1 MENLIPV
8 NYDSEQ
14 PTVSAR
20 DLHTGLGITDRFSRW
35 FERMSAYG
43 FNEGND
49 FTSVKSSTL
58 VNNGAEREI
67 IDYQISVDMAKQIC
81 MIQRSEK
88 GRLYRQYF
96 LDLEKA
102 WNTPPFTKKGEHK
115 NMNTEQI
122 IELSRK
128 GLELALAN
136 EEYDLTIS
144 ETNAIRDCS
153 RDKLDL
159 ITTPYYLGL
168 QRGCVYKENCNTGY
182 KKEIIMS
189 NTVNK
194 LPQED
199 TAKVRQKEEL
209 MQLFDSLDERRQ
221 RLVLVH
227 IRALAGKGVTRL

>member
-20 DLHTGLGITDRFSRW
+20 DLHEGLGIKSKYADW
-35 FERMSAYG
+35 FKNMSAYG
-43 FNEGND
+43 FTEN
-49 FTSVKSSTL
+49 
-58 VNNGAEREI
+58 
-67 IDYQISVDMAKQIC
+67 IDYTTFSKNLENGGRIIEHIISVDMAKQIC

-136 EEYDLTIS
+136 EEYDLTVS

-159 ITTPYYLGL
+159 VTTSYYLGL

-182 KKEIIMS
+182 
-189 NTVNK
+189 K

-227 IRALAGKGVTRL
+227 IRALAGKGATRL

>member
-8 NYDSEQ
+8 NYDAEQ

-20 DLHTGLGITDRFSRW
+20 DLHESLNIKTKFNDWFSRMC
-35 FERMSAYG
+35 EYG
-43 FNEGND
+43 FQNGIDFNLLKIEQVQIEGVRK
-49 FTSVKSSTL
+49 VKRDIT
-58 VNNGAEREI
+58 
-67 IDYQISVDMAKQIC
+67 DYQISVDMAKQIC
-81 MIQRSEK
+81 MIQRTPEGK
-88 GRLYRQYF
+88 QIRQYF

-159 ITTPYYLGL
+159 VTTSYYLGL

-182 KKEIIMS
+182 KKEIIDLIEHLE
-189 NTVNK
+189 NK
-194 LPQED
+194 GELEYIYTILSTYLTP
-199 TAKVRQKEEL
+199 KKMGRKEL
-209 MQLFDSLDERRQ
+209 SCRTQ
-221 RLVLVH
+221 
-227 IRALAGKGVTRL
+227 

>member
-8 NYDSEQ
+8 NYDAEQ

-20 DLHTGLGITDRFSRW
+20 ELYKKLNIGTKFTTW
-35 FERMSAYG
+35 FERMKAYG
-43 FNEGND
+43 FSEGNE
-49 FTSVKSSTL
+49 FFPEVGETSEQGGRPAT
-58 VNNGAEREI
+58 
-67 IDYQISVDMAKQIC
+67 DYQISIDMAKQIC
-81 MIQRSEK
+81 MIQRTPEGK
-88 GRLYRQYF
+88 LIRQYF
-96 LDLEKA
+96 IDLEKA

-136 EEYDLTIS
+136 EEYDLTVS

-159 ITTPYYLGL
+159 VTTSYYLGL
-168 QRGCVYKENCNTGY
+168 QRGCVYKENCNT
-182 KKEIIMS
+182 
-189 NTVNK
+189 VNK
-194 LPQED
+194 LLQED
-199 TAKVRQKEEL
+199 AAKVRQKEEL
-209 MQLFDSLDERRQ
+209 IQLFDSLDERRQ

>member
-8 NYDSEQ
+8 NYDAEQ

-20 DLHTGLGITDRFSRW
+20 DLHESLNIKTKFNDWFSRMC
-35 FERMSAYG
+35 EYG
-43 FNEGND
+43 FQNGIDFNLLKIEQVQIEGVRK
-49 FTSVKSSTL
+49 VKRDIT
-58 VNNGAEREI
+58 
-67 IDYQISVDMAKQIC
+67 DYQISVDMAKQIC
-81 MIQRSEK
+81 MIQRTPEGK
-88 GRLYRQYF
+88 QIRQYF

-102 WNTPPFTKKGEHK
+102 WNAPPFTKKGEHK

-136 EEYDLTIS
+136 EEYDLTVS

-159 ITTPYYLGL
+159 VTTSYYLGL

-182 KKEIIMS
+182 KKEIIDLIEHLE
-189 NTVNK
+189 NK
-194 LPQED
+194 GELEYIYTILSTYLTP
-199 TAKVRQKEEL
+199 KKMGRKEL
-209 MQLFDSLDERRQ
+209 SCRTQ
-221 RLVLVH
+221 
-227 IRALAGKGVTRL
+227 

>member
-14 PTVSAR
+14 PTVSTR
-20 DLHTGLGITDRFSRW
+20 DLHEGLEINTDFRKW
-35 FERMSAYG
+35 FPRMTEYG
-43 FNEGND
+43 FTENVD
-49 FTSVKSSTL
+49 WKRVYQKCPTL
-58 VNNGAEREI
+58 GGAQNMV
-67 IDYQISVDMAKQIC
+67 DYQISVDMAKQIC
-81 MIQRSEK
+81 IIQRSEK

-136 EEYDLTIS
+136 EEYDLTVS

-159 ITTPYYLGL
+159 VTTSYYLGL
-168 QRGCVYKENCNTGY
+168 QRGCVYKENCNT
-182 KKEIIMS
+182 
-189 NTVNK
+189 VNK
-194 LPQED
+194 LLQED
-199 TAKVRQKEEL
+199 AAKVRQKEEL
-209 MQLFDSLDERRQ
+209 IQLFDSLDERRQ

>member
-8 NYDSEQ
+8 NYDEEQ

-20 DLHTGLGITDRFSRW
+20 ELYKKLNIGTKFTTW
-35 FERMSAYG
+35 FERMKAYG
-43 FNEGND
+43 FSEGNE
-49 FTSVKSSTL
+49 FFPEVGETSEQGGRPAT
-58 VNNGAEREI
+58 
-67 IDYQISVDMAKQIC
+67 DYQISIDMAKQIC
-81 MIQRSEK
+81 MIQRTPEGK
-88 GRLYRQYF
+88 LIRQYF
-96 LDLEKA
+96 IDLEKA

-136 EEYDLTIS
+136 EEYDLTVS

-159 ITTPYYLGL
+159 VTTSYYLGL
-168 QRGCVYKENCNTGY
+168 QRGCVYKENCNT
-182 KKEIIMS
+182 
-189 NTVNK
+189 VNK

-199 TAKVRQKEEL
+199 TAKVKQKEEL

>member
-8 NYDSEQ
+8 NYDAEQ

-20 DLHTGLGITDRFSRW
+20 ELHVGLEIGTRFTDWFTRITR
-35 FERMSAYG
+35 YG
-43 FNEGND
+43 FEPNRD
-49 FTSVKSSTL
+49 YKL
-58 VNNGAEREI
+58 VTQKRETNNPKNPLTEYT
-67 IDYQISVDMAKQIC
+67 DYQISVDMAKQIC

-136 EEYDLTIS
+136 EEYDLTVS

-159 ITTPYYLGL
+159 VTTSYYLGL
-168 QRGCVYKENCNTGY
+168 
-182 KKEIIMS
+182 
-189 NTVNK
+189 
-194 LPQED
+194 
-199 TAKVRQKEEL
+199 
-209 MQLFDSLDERRQ
+209 
-221 RLVLVH
+221 
-227 IRALAGKGVTRL
+227 

>member
-8 NYDSEQ
+8 NYDAEQ

-20 DLHTGLGITDRFSRW
+20 ELHAGLEIGTRFTDWFTRITR
-35 FERMSAYG
+35 YG
-43 FNEGND
+43 FEPNRD
-49 FTSVKSSTL
+49 YKL
-58 VNNGAEREI
+58 VTQKRETNNPKNPLTEYT
-67 IDYQISVDMAKQIC
+67 DYQISVDMAKQIC

-136 EEYDLTIS
+136 EEYDLTVS

-159 ITTPYYLGL
+159 VTTSYYLGL

-182 KKEIIMS
+182 
-189 NTVNK
+189 K

>member
-8 NYDSEQ
+8 NYDAEQ

-20 DLHTGLGITDRFSRW
+20 ELHAGLEIGTRFTDWFARITR
-35 FERMSAYG
+35 YG
-43 FNEGND
+43 FELNRD
-49 FTSVKSSTL
+49 YKL
-58 VNNGAEREI
+58 VTQKRETNNPKNPLTEYT
-67 IDYQISVDMAKQIC
+67 DYQISVDMAKQIC

-88 GRLYRQYF
+88 GRLYIQYF

-102 WNTPPFTKKGEHK
+102 WNAPPFTKKGEHK

-136 EEYDLTIS
+136 EEYDLTVS

-159 ITTPYYLGL
+159 VTTSYYLGL

-182 KKEIIMS
+182 KKEIIDLIEHLE
-189 NTVNK
+189 NK
-194 LPQED
+194 GELEYIYTILSTYLTP
-199 TAKVRQKEEL
+199 KKMGRKEL
-209 MQLFDSLDERRQ
+209 SCRTQ
-221 RLVLVH
+221 
-227 IRALAGKGVTRL
+227 

>member
-20 DLHTGLGITDRFSRW
+20 DLHEGLGIKSKYADW
-35 FERMSAYG
+35 FKNMSAYG
-43 FNEGND
+43 FTEN
-49 FTSVKSSTL
+49 
-58 VNNGAEREI
+58 
-67 IDYQISVDMAKQIC
+67 IDYTTFSKNLENGGRIIEHIISVDMAKQIC

-102 WNTPPFTKKGEHK
+102 WNTPPFTKKGEHE

-136 EEYDLTIS
+136 EEYDLTVS

-159 ITTPYYLGL
+159 VTTSYYLGL

-182 KKEIIMS
+182 
-189 NTVNK
+189 K

-227 IRALAGKGVTRL
+227 IRALAGKGATRL

>member
-1 MENLIPV
+1 MV
-8 NYDSEQ
+8 
-14 PTVSAR
+14 TR
-20 DLHTGLGITDRFSRW
+20 
-35 FERMSAYG
+35 
-43 FNEGND
+43 
-49 FTSVKSSTL
+49 
-58 VNNGAEREI
+58 
-67 IDYQISVDMAKQIC
+67 
-81 MIQRSEK
+81 
-88 GRLYRQYF
+88 
-96 LDLEKA
+96 

-159 ITTPYYLGL
+159 VTTSYYLGL

-182 KKEIIMS
+182 K
-189 NTVNK
+189 

-199 TAKVRQKEEL
+199 TAKARQKEEL
-209 MQLFDSLDERRQ
+209 MQLFDFLDERRQ